1 MMNKDGKSIPKD
13 GWIIYF
19 EKIKAI
25 RPDALKDFIE
35 TLTEFVRQYPDDAS
49 MLTINKS
56 LQFLL
61 TES

>member
-1 MMNKDGKSIPKD
+1 MSKDKTSTPKD
-13 GWIIYF
+13 GWIVYF

-25 RPDALKDFIE
+25 RPDAFKDFIE

-49 MLTINKS
+49 MLTIKS

-61 TES
+61 TER

>member
-1 MMNKDGKSIPKD
+1 MSKDGQSIPKD
-13 GWIIYF
+13 GWMVYF

-25 RPDALKDFIE
+25 RPKEFKDFIE

-49 MLTINKS
+49 MLTIKS